1 MEEKRKWV
9 HFYDDAEEEGIEES
23 LTDKQAKR
31 LTECVVKNEHSKE
44 KAYEALAYVLGATV
58 D

>member
-1 MEEKRKWV
+1 MGSL
-9 HFYDDAEEEGIEES
+9 YDGAEEEGIEES

-31 LTECVVKNEHSKE
+31 LKDCVVKNEHSKE